1 MRFADFIKHLK
12 QAVIACFTLI
22 FLSNAA
28 AADNSIQNHSAYQ
41 SSTKPTQKAT
51 IDQFR
56 IHGLSAFAKAPQEV
70 LRQWLKTGVN
80 ATRTILGIYPRPLEL
95 YVYPKK
101 SNQPVPWAHTR
112 RDKHES
118 IHFYVDTQFSLE
130 SFVADW
136 TVYHEMAHM
145 AIPFVGEDY
154 AWFSEGF
161 ASYMQ
166 YQIMAQSG
174 VLTLS
179 LEQAYL
185 NKIAPHLYLFQ
196 NEQSAASIA
205 TQLMKKRKF
214 PAAYWG
220 GAWFFMV
227 ADQQLKS
234 KHNTSLS
241 CIISRYQQA
250 GRREDDNIQA
260 LLTSLDKLI
269 NDSLFSDLLN
279 QFEQAPASSLYPSTL
294 N

>member
-1 MRFADFIKHLK
+1 MPKNNKVKHLP
-12 QAVIACFTLI
+12 QALVFACVGVLTSYILV
-22 FLSNAA
+22 SNATPLV
-28 AADNSIQNHSAYQ
+28 NSPQLSG
-41 SSTKPTQKAT
+41 PKAT

-56 IHGLSAFAKAPQEV
+56 IHGIKAFTANEQDII
-70 LRQWLKTGVN
+70 RQWLATGVN
-80 ATRTILGIYPRPLEL
+80 ATRQTLGIYPRPLEL

-112 RDKHES
+112 RDRHES
-118 IHFYVDTQFSLE
+118 IHFYVDARYSLDKFTE
-130 SFVADW
+130 DW
-136 TVYHEMAHM
+136 TVYHEIAHL

-174 VLTLS
+174 VLTLP

-185 NKIAPHLYLFQ
+185 NKIAPHLNLFQ
-196 NEQSAASIA
+196 NEQNAASIA

-220 GAWFFMV
+220 GAWFFML
-227 ADQQLKS
+227 ADQQLKT

-241 CIISRYQQA
+241 YIISRYQQA
-250 GRREDDNIQA
+250 GRLEDDNIQA
-260 LLTSLDKLI
+260 LLSSLDKLI

-279 QFEQAPASSLYPSTL
+279 QFEHAPASSLYPSTL

>member
-1 MRFADFIKHLK
+1 MPKNNKVKHLP
-12 QAVIACFTLI
+12 QALI
-22 FLSNAA
+22 FVCCSVITLFSLGSSATPLVNNAPLSGP
-28 AADNSIQNHSAYQ
+28 Q
-41 SSTKPTQKAT
+41 AT
-51 IDQFR
+51 TDQFR
-56 IHGLSAFAKAPQEV
+56 VHGIKAFGANEQNII
-70 LRQWLKTGVN
+70 RQWLAAGVN
-80 ATRTILGIYPRPLEL
+80 ATRQTLGIYPRPLEL

-112 RDKHES
+112 RDSHES
-118 IHFYVDTQFSLE
+118 IHFYVDARYSLDKFTE
-130 SFVADW
+130 DW
-136 TVYHEMAHM
+136 TVYHEIAHL

-174 VLTLS
+174 VLTLP

-185 NKIAPHLYLFQ
+185 NKIAPHLNLFQ

-220 GAWFFMV
+220 GAWFFML

-241 CIISRYQQA
+241 YIISRYQHA
-250 GRREDDNIQA
+250 GRREDKTILM

-269 NDSLFSDLLN
+269 NDTLFMDLLT
-279 QFEQAPASSLYPSTL
+279 QFEHDPANSLYPTSL
-294 N
+294 E